1 MRTIILL
8 LLFPLML
15 AARAQQSLDKALDAL
30 LADRLFD
37 TGDVSLMVYDLTTDT
52 LLYSHRAQKLVRPA
66 SVQKVL
72 TSVVALDRLG
82 SEYTFDT
89 ELFGKSNDTV
99 CNLFV
104 KGRMDPL
111 FSDTDAMRMA
121 NRVEQDMVID
131 TLFADCSFSDSLYW
145 GNGWLWD
152 DNPYGY
158 QPYLSPLMLCR
169 GEVEVVVW
177 PGAKGEPPAY
187 KVTPESAFYTV
198 VNEAVSNDPSAG
210 KLTVLRDWLEDSNT
224 IRIRGN
230 CTKRYKES
238 LNMYKSA
245 DFFIAV
251 LLEKLALRGV
261 TVNNVAFGPVSC
273 DAELLFVNNRP
284 IAAVIDEALMESDN
298 LCAEALLY
306 HLAAQENVSPVSMSQ
321 GCDVVTSFV
330 KENLGVTGDFSV
342 ADGSGLSVY
351 DYLTADI
358 ILRALKYAYGNEV
371 LFDALYSHLP
381 QSGISGTMQNRTKGT
396 AAYKKVRAK
405 TGTVKGVCT
414 LAGYAQTAD
423 GHLCAFVMLNGGLQK
438 ASTVRKWQDK
448 VLEAICR

>member
-1 MRTIILL
+1 MRTVILL
-8 LLFPLML
+8 LLFPLMM
-15 AARAQQSLDKALDAL
+15 AVHAQQSFDKALDAL

-37 TGDVSLMVYDLTTDT
+37 TGDVSLMVYDLTADT

-89 ELFGKSNDTV
+89 ELLAKRNDSI
-99 CNLFV
+99 CNLYV

-251 LLEKLALRGV
+251 LLEKLAMRGV
-261 TVNNVAFGPVSC
+261 TVNNVAFGPV
-273 DAELLFVNNRP
+273 P
-284 IAAVIDEALMESDN
+284 
-298 LCAEALLY
+298 
-306 HLAAQENVSPVSMSQ
+306 
-321 GCDVVTSFV
+321 
-330 KENLGVTGDFSV
+330 
-342 ADGSGLSVY
+342 
-351 DYLTADI
+351 
-358 ILRALKYAYGNEV
+358 
-371 LFDALYSHLP
+371 
-381 QSGISGTMQNRTKGT
+381 
-396 AAYKKVRAK
+396 
-405 TGTVKGVCT
+405 
-414 LAGYAQTAD
+414 
-423 GHLCAFVMLNGGLQK
+423 
-438 ASTVRKWQDK
+438 
-448 VLEAICR
+448 